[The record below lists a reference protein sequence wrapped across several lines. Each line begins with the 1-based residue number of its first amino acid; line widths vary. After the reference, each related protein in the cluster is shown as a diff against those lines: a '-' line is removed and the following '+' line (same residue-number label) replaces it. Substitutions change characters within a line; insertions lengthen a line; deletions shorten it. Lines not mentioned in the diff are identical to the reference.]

1 MNVSLLQTN
10 NTLATTG
17 LDPLSRRNIWDL
29 LQKAKHGRT
38 ILLTTH
44 SMEEADIL
52 GDTIAILKKGK
63 LEVCGTSLYLKN
75 HYGIGYNLY
84 IIKSGNCDE
93 DKIVE
98 FVKENVE
105 NVQVKA
111 ARGNELNCLLPYDAV
126 SKFPRFLRELDRR
139 KVEFGIVNYGLTQ

>member
-1 MNVSLLQTN
+1 
-10 NTLATTG
+10 
-17 LDPLSRRNIWDL
+17 
-29 LQKAKHGRT
+29 
-38 ILLTTH
+38 
-44 SMEEADIL
+44 MEEADIL

>member
-1 MNVSLLQTN
+1 MF
-10 NTLATTG
+10 LATTG

-29 LQKAKHGRT
+29 LQKAKKGRT

-84 IIKSGNCDE
+84 IIKLADCDE
-93 DKIVE
+93 RTITE
-98 FVKENVE
+98 FVKSHI
-105 NVQVKA
+105 
-111 ARGNELNCLLPYDAV
+111 RG
-126 SKFPRFLRELDRR
+126 
-139 KVEFGIVNYGLTQ
+139 